1 MPNRSPDPGLKARRR
16 PWLAPYAV
24 WPSGARRSWPA
35 AVLAAALAGLLI
47 LGLWPAGGR
56 SAYRVLSAPVFPCQT
71 QAGRAVAPLALA
83 PGQQTTV
90 TVRIDVSCEVSA
102 WPRRLVLVVDASTA
116 MSADG
121 LQRLKNGLAEGVAT
135 LAPYLRKGQGLAV
148 AVLPYDGRGVMA
160 GDLRFSQDQRQIQ
173 DRLGRIVLSQ
183 QTCGAAPPTDCGASA
198 ALRQAAQLLEAER
211 LASPDA
217 APLEFV
223 LLASAGID
231 AADLPACGAL
241 KQSAASL
248 RDRPGAPRVMAACA
262 SEGLAYCGY
271 RCLDDV
277 SGDEAEDNDFQ
288 FFSRS
293 AAWWNFPSTFGALGE
308 GTRWFHPLRR
318 IEFYDRV
325 PDSLDFA
332 GGDPPSDINGEMRT
346 WWSFPVESHF
356 TFEKVYQL
364 EPQLCSE
371 TGVLPSSDDAA
382 YTLEYVTRLW
392 GGTMYSNPLDMPLL
406 RVPCVVPSL
415 TPATPTATA
424 TGTGFVPSST
434 PTPTPSATPTAPI
447 SATPSPTAVVT
458 RVPRRVFLPQ
468 LLLRDS
474 GRVCP
479 QGPRDAVLL
488 LDVSTSMRRGLH
500 GPDLPPF
507 GAARRLEVAQRLGGA
522 VLDSLSPA
530 VDRAALVEYGRDT
543 FVSDGGLVACC
554 GPARAALAQPHSQS
568 YTFPW
573 EGLARAV
580 AVFDAAEAPADL
592 PRRVMVLITDLAASD
607 LSPADQDLTLAAAQ
621 TARRR
626 GIELLALGIGPKA
639 DRDFLQALVGGRA
652 ARVVLSRDLQ
662 SAPEE
667 AMAGWMACQP

>member
-16 PWLAPYAV
+16 PQFAPSAGR
-24 WPSGARRSWPA
+24 PAGDSRSWPTAVLLA
-35 AVLAAALAGLLI
+35 AVLAGASI
-47 LGLWPAGGR
+47 LGLRPVGGQG
-56 SAYRVLSAPVFPCQT
+56 ADRVLSAPVFPCQT
-71 QAGRAVAPLALA
+71 QAGRTVAPLALA

-102 WPRRLVLVVDASTA
+102 WPRRLVLVVDASAA

-121 LQRLKNGLAEGVAT
+121 LQRLKNGLSEGVAA
-135 LAPYLRKGQGLAV
+135 LAPYLRKGQGLSV

-173 DRLGRIVLSQ
+173 DRLGRIVLGQ

-231 AADLPACGAL
+231 PTDLSACSAL
-241 KQSAASL
+241 KQSAAAL
-248 RDRPGAPRVMAACA
+248 RDRPGGPRMMAACA

-277 SGDEAEDNDFQ
+277 PGDQAEDNDFQ

-293 AAWWNFPSTFGALGE
+293 AAWWNFPSIFGALGE
-308 GTRWFHPLRR
+308 GSRWFHPLRR

-332 GGDPPSDINGEMRT
+332 GGDPPSDINGQKRT
-346 WWSFPVESHF
+346 WWSFPVESRF

-382 YTLEYVTRLW
+382 YALEYVTRLW
-392 GGTMYSNPLDMPLL
+392 GGTLYANPLDMPLL
-406 RVPCVVPSL
+406 QVPCVEPSR
-415 TPATPTATA
+415 TPATPTVTV
-424 TGTGFVPSST
+424 TGTGLVPSFT
-434 PTPTPSATPTAPI
+434 PTPTASRTATS
-447 SATPSPTAVVT
+447 SATPSSTTALT
-458 RVPRRVFLPQ
+458 RVPRRAFLPQ
-468 LLLRDS
+468 LLLRDG
-474 GRVCP
+474 GRVCA
-479 QGPRDAVLL
+479 QGARDVVLV

-500 GPDLPPF
+500 GPDQPPF
-507 GAARRLEVAQRLGGA
+507 GAARRLEVAQRLGAALLG
-522 VLDSLSPA
+522 SLSPA
-530 VDRAALVEYGRDT
+530 TDRAALVEYGRDT
-543 FVSDGGLVACC
+543 FVSEGGLVACC
-554 GPARAALAQPHSQS
+554 GPALAALARPHSQS

-580 AVFDAAEAPADL
+580 AVFDAAEAPPDL

-639 DRDFLQALVGGRA
+639 DPDFLRALVGGRA
-652 ARVVLSRDLQ
+652 ARVVLSRDLP